1 MDYTKMKVNV
11 ADEDHLWIDG
21 KQFIS
26 LKRFLENRKEIADE
40 VLKLERRNRELEEEN
55 NALKVLL
62 KEHLQ

>member
-11 ADEDHLWIDG
+11 ADEDHIWIDG

>member
-21 KQFIS
+21 KQFVS
-26 LKRFLENRKEIADE
+26 LKRFLENRKEIAGE

-62 KEHLQ
+62 KEHL

>member
-11 ADEDHLWIDG
+11 ADEDHMWIDG

-55 NALKVLL
+55 NALRVLL